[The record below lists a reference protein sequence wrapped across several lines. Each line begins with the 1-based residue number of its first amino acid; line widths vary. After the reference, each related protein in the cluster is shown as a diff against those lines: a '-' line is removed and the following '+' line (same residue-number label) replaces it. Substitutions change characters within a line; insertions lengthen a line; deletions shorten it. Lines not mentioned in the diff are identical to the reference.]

1 MLAWRTVKQIKER
14 YCSSPSETKQ
24 NFHHKEKV
32 LNEGDGS
39 LILVRRPTN
48 HADEPAYGPCPGYLG
63 YYMKTDLWKHQ
74 KYFCVR
80 TGNFKKCH

>member
-1 MLAWRTVKQIKER
+1 MLAWRTVKQIKGTVR
-14 YCSSPSETKQ
+14 AHQKQKKFPSQRES
-24 NFHHKEKV
+24 
-32 LNEGDGS
+32 LNEGNGS
-39 LILVRRPTN
+39 LILVRRQTN

-80 TGNFKKCH
+80 TDNFKKCH